1 MKQLRLAVLVT
12 LALSG
17 SASAQEFQRYTFS
30 NIKWLSA
37 PAVVTSQLEDAGY
50 TIDGSGL
57 DENGTL
63 TFAGSLADERVV
75 GAATFVE
82 QQLLKLDLFVP
93 TAEIPANER
102 GAAAAAI
109 SSRVREV
116 LTEQHGSPTREEG
129 NAAVWLTDEVSG
141 YVGGILL
148 EVDQDEDVAI
158 IYESP
163 RWQLVIDELQGRGIE
178 AF

>member
-1 MKQLRLAVLVT
+1 MKQLRLAALVA
-12 LALSG
+12 LVLSG
-17 SASAQEFQRYTFS
+17 GASAQEFQRYTFS
-30 NIKWLSA
+30 DIKWLSA
-37 PAVVTSQLEDAGY
+37 PAVVTAQLEAAGY

-63 TFAGSLADERVV
+63 TFAGSLASEGVV

-93 TAEIPANER
+93 TAEIPAAER

-109 SSRVREV
+109 SSRVREA
-116 LTEQHGSPTREEG
+116 LTEQHGPPTQEEET
-129 NAAVWLTDEVSG
+129 AAVWLTDKVSS

-163 RWQLVIDELQGRGIE
+163 RWGLVIDELQGGGIE